1 MFHSKNAIQ
10 RCINYLNLKKKF
22 FFAAASSI
30 KNRPVPSPPKI
41 SLETKV
47 DTISKVDL
55 PVRQT

>member
-1 MFHSKNAIQ
+1 MYKLPKFE
-10 RCINYLNLKKKF
+10 KF
-22 FFAAASSI
+22 FFAAEPGI
-30 KNRPVPSPPKI
+30 KNRPVPSPLKI

>member
-1 MFHSKNAIQ
+1 MYKLPKFEKN
-10 RCINYLNLKKKF
+10 
-22 FFAAASSI
+22 FFAAEPGI